1 MRYNP
6 PELLEDYLDS
16 KKHRLEEKK
25 RAMRPQ
31 SSRRAGEDSRRT
43 SLSEVS
49 EQSEAESESA
59 EDVIFAL
66 FGPRVWDHEGECEGV
81 LKSCYSKVMRQPL
94 LSLCGR
100 VLNFYM
106 LHTSVSFASIQAE
119 IICFEKAKR
128 VGLNVTVFCELH
140 QVCF

>member
-16 KKHRLEEKK
+16 KRHRLEEK
-25 RAMRPQ
+25 RALRPQ

-49 EQSEAESESA
+49 EESEAESESA

-66 FGPRVWDHEGECEGV
+66 FGPRVWDHEGEWEVGGCPVTQFCGY
-81 LKSCYSKVMRQPL
+81 SCRYDL
-94 LSLCGR
+94 
-100 VLNFYM
+100 F
-106 LHTSVSFASIQAE
+106 FD
-119 IICFEKAKR
+119 F
-128 VGLNVTVFCELH
+128 
-140 QVCF
+140 

>member
-16 KKHRLEEKK
+16 KRHRLEEK
-25 RAMRPQ
+25 RALRPQ

-49 EQSEAESESA
+49 EESEAESESA

-66 FGPRVWDHEGECEGV
+66 FGPRVWEHEGEWEWEGV
-81 LKSCYSKVMRQPL
+81 LHSCYSKVMRQL
-94 LSLCGR
+94 FYLCGGGC
-100 VLNFYM
+100 
-106 LHTSVSFASIQAE
+106 H
-119 IICFEKAKR
+119 K
-128 VGLNVTVFCELH
+128 
-140 QVCF
+140 

>member
-16 KKHRLEEKK
+16 KRHRLEEK
-25 RAMRPQ
+25 RSLRPQ

-49 EQSEAESESA
+49 EESEAESESA

-66 FGPRVWDHEGECEGV
+66 FGPRVWDHEGEWEGV
-81 LKSCYSKVMRQPL
+81 LSCYSKVM
-94 LSLCGR
+94 
-100 VLNFYM
+100 
-106 LHTSVSFASIQAE
+106 
-119 IICFEKAKR
+119 K
-128 VGLNVTVFCELH
+128 
-140 QVCF
+140 